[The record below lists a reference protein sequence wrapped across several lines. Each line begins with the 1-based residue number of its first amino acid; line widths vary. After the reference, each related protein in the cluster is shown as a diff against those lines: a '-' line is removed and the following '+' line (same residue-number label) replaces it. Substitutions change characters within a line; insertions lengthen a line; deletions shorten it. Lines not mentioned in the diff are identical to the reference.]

1 MAQPRW
7 AIHPAGRN
15 RWPRPA
21 ASIHWLQIAK
31 IVIPLV
37 LIVQLFVFLTSNGS
51 TSKLERFTRPFKGEK
66 RVFISDFLSHE
77 GYGGAFDGR
86 PIADMC
92 AGRSWNPDRIV
103 QCDAVPEGVGTV
115 RNGHLQCIRFAIE
128 IGAGGLIL
136 PDIVKRS
143 EHNIAQAIPNAKGP
157 LRGVGL
163 DYFFDSDHL
172 TSSLTKFCPQM
183 RLYPSIN
190 ALHNVPSLL
199 TGVKVKLDQLQP
211 PRINISSTVIEDLDG
226 FWEQVRTLISKEDDG
241 KRKPLKIQLVW
252 SPFWYSVDHD
262 SVEFVTS
269 FGRLL
274 RTRHDVRRFAGSVLY
289 GLKTR
294 FNLDLDPRKPPK
306 GQSGEEVARNVAE
319 GKSFLGVRIRTDV
332 DAQSMHWP
340 NYETQATYF
349 NRLVGQ
355 NQIPVTYMTQGAA
368 KADVSDFKANSAGF
382 NGVVVRK
389 EDLLTGPELETLQ
402 SLSWD
407 QQALVDYEVMLSAG
421 IVAGIAHSSFSWN
434 LAIRRRIE
442 FSGPENEALGNNGLV
457 LPEGSITY
465 QDPYSIIF
473 GPGEGENSAVMSDSM
488 RLTIWP

>member
-1 MAQPRW
+1 ML
-7 AIHPAGRN
+7 
-15 RWPRPA
+15 A
-21 ASIHWLQIAK
+21 ASINWLQIAK
-31 IVIPLV
+31 IVVPLV
-37 LIVQLFVFLTSNGS
+37 LIVQLLIFLTSNGD
-51 TSKLERFTRPFKGEK
+51 TSKLEGFTRPFKGEK
-66 RVFISDFLSHE
+66 LAFISDFLSHE
-77 GYGGAFDGR
+77 EYGGAFDGQ

-136 PDIVKRS
+136 PEIVRRS
-143 EHNIAQAIPNAKGP
+143 EHNIAEAIPNAKGP

-163 DYFFDSDHL
+163 DYFFDSNHL
-172 TSSLTKFCPQM
+172 TSTLTKFCPQM

-190 ALHNVPSLL
+190 GLHNVPSLL

-211 PRINISSTVIEDLDG
+211 PRINISSTVVENLDR

-241 KRKPLKIQLVW
+241 KRKPLKIQLAW

-262 SVEFVTS
+262 SPEFVKS
-269 FGRLL
+269 FGQLL
-274 RTRHDVRRFAGSVLY
+274 RTRHDVRQSAGSVLY
-289 GLKTR
+289 SLKTR

-306 GQSGEEVARNVAE
+306 GQTGEEVARKVAE
-319 GKSFLGVRIRTDV
+319 GRSFLGVRIRTDA
-332 DAQSMHWP
+332 DAKSMKWP
-340 NYETQATYF
+340 SYDTQATYF
-349 NRLVGQ
+349 ERLVGQ
-355 NQIPVTYMTQGAA
+355 NQIPVTYMAQGAA
-368 KADVSDFKANSAGF
+368 KADVRNFKANSAGF
-382 NGVVVRK
+382 NGVVVCK

-421 IVAGIAHSSFSWN
+421 IIAGIAHSSFLWN
-434 LAIRRRIE
+434 LAIRRRVD
-442 FSGPENEALGNNGLV
+442 FWGPKNQGQSKNGLV
-457 LPEGSITY
+457 LPDGTITY

-473 GPGEGENSAVMSDSM
+473 GPGEGETSAVLSESM
-488 RLTIWP
+488 RLAIWP